1 MAQLPVDFVPE
12 TAAEAILV
20 RLKQHD
26 IDYLFANAGTDFAPV
41 IEIYSKNQQTGL
53 PIPTPV
59 IAPHES
65 AAVAMAHG
73 YYLATGKPQ
82 AVMVHVNVGLANAL
96 MGIINAAS
104 DNIPIF
110 LMAGRTPATEG
121 TRHGARSLPI
131 HWGQDMRDQSA
142 IVREFV
148 KWEYE
153 LKLPEQSADLV
164 DRGYAIAMSQPRG
177 PVYLGLPREAL
188 GEAWPQ
194 NVPIGPRRHA
204 ISSPPAPD
212 HETVELIAEEIKS
225 AKKPLVIAQRGDP
238 EGRLA
243 EALASFCEAFAI
255 PVCEFWPSANVLSTD
270 HAMHMGFDPGLLLQ
284 DSDLVIVLDALV
296 PWLDTWVKPNPAAKI
311 IQIGADPLFS
321 RVPIRGFRSTI
332 NLTANPA
339 AALISLENAL
349 SQHKD
354 AFVSDLEKRHAELSK
369 RSRARLEESAQS
381 ASIGEGSIMTTAFV
395 SNTLSDCLPDDA
407 RVFSELGC
415 EPRFMRFSADN
426 RYHSHALA
434 GGLGWGMPAA
444 LGASLANRDQV
455 TVACV
460 GDGSYMFANPV
471 ACHQIAEAH
480 DLPLL
485 TVVFNNGV
493 WNAVRKTTLM
503 MYPDGSAS
511 RANSIPMSSLAP
523 VPDFTMI
530 AAASRGWSRR
540 VESGTDLSGTI
551 MEAIDVVTREK
562 RQALLEV
569 IVSQNWGVDS

>member
-1 MAQLPVDFVPE
+1 MAELPEDFLPE

-41 IEIYSKNQQTGL
+41 IEIYSKNQQSDL
-53 PIPTPV
+53 PIPTPI
-59 IAPHES
+59 IAPHET

-121 TRHGARSLPI
+121 ARLGARSLPI

-153 LKLPEQSADLV
+153 LKLPEQAPDLV
-164 DRGYAIAMSQPRG
+164 DRGYAIAMSHPRG
-177 PVYLGLPREAL
+177 PIYLGLPREAL
-188 GEAWPQ
+188 GEAWPDDM
-194 NVPIGPRRHA
+194 PFGAPRHTV
-204 ISSPPAPD
+204 SSPPAPD
-212 HETVELIAEEIKS
+212 PDTVALIVNEVKV
-225 AKKPLVIAQRGDP
+225 AKNPLIVTQRGDP

-243 EALASFCEAFAI
+243 DALASFSESNAI
-255 PVCEFWPSANVLSTD
+255 PVCEFWPSGNVLSTD
-270 HAMHMGFDPGLLLQ
+270 HPMHMGFDPGQLVPEA
-284 DSDLVIVLDALV
+284 DLVIVLDALV
-296 PWLDTWVKPNPAAKI
+296 PWLEAGAKPDPAAKI

-332 NLTANPA
+332 NLTAEPA
-339 AALISLENAL
+339 AAIIALDKAL
-349 SQHKD
+349 SPHKS
-354 AFVSDLEKRHAELSK
+354 AFARDIDERHVDISE
-369 RSRARLEESAQS
+369 RSQARFEA
-381 ASIGEGSIMTTAFV
+381 ASRKATIGEGSVMTAAFV
-395 SNTLSDCLPDDA
+395 SKTLSDCLPDDA
-407 RVFSELGC
+407 RIFSELGC
-415 EPRFMRFSADN
+415 DPSFMRFSAGN

-444 LGASLANRDQV
+444 LGASLADRSQV

-471 ACHQIAEAH
+471 ACHQIAEAN

-503 MYPDGSAS
+503 MYPDGHAS
-511 RANSIPMSSLAP
+511 RANTVPMSSLAP
-523 VPDFTMI
+523 IPDFTMI

-540 VESGTDLSGTI
+540 VETGSKLAAAI
-551 MEAIDVVTREK
+551 REAIEVVTVEK

-569 IVSQNWGVDS
+569 VVSQN

>member
-1 MAQLPVDFVPE
+1 MAELPEDFLPE

-41 IEIYSKNQQTGL
+41 IEIYSKNQQSDL
-53 PIPTPV
+53 PIPAPI
-59 IAPHES
+59 IAPHEN

-73 YYLATGKPQ
+73 FYLATGRPQ

-104 DNIPIF
+104 DNIPVF

-121 TRHGARSLPI
+121 GRLGARSLPI

-153 LKLPEQSADLV
+153 LKLPEQAPDLV

-188 GEAWPQ
+188 GEAWPKEAEF
-194 NVPIGPRRHA
+194 GPPRHA

-212 HETVELIAEEIKS
+212 ADTIALIVEEIKL
-225 AKKPLVIAQRGDP
+225 AKNPLILAQRGDP

-243 EALASFCEAFAI
+243 EALASFAEGNAV
-255 PVCEFWPSANVLSTD
+255 PVCEFWPSGNILPSD
-270 HAMHMGFDPGLLLQ
+270 HAMHQGFDPGQLLQ
-284 DSDLVIVLDALV
+284 DADLVIVLDALV
-296 PWLDTWVKPNPAAKI
+296 PWLEAWAKPRPEAKI

-321 RVPIRGFRSTI
+321 RVPVRGFRSTI
-332 NLTANPA
+332 NLTAEPVA
-339 AALISLENAL
+339 AVSAL
-349 SQHKD
+349 STALSKHKGKSARNID
-354 AFVSDLEKRHAELSK
+354 ERHAELSK
-369 RSRARLEESAQS
+369 RSDARREEAARTA
-381 ASIGEGSIMTTAFV
+381 ASGAGGAMTAAFV
-395 SNTLSDCLPDDA
+395 SKALSDQLPDDA
-407 RVFSELGC
+407 RIFSELGC
-415 EPRFMRFSADN
+415 DPSFMRFSAGN

-444 LGASLANRDQV
+444 LGASLADRSRV
-455 TVACV
+455 SVACV

-503 MYPDGSAS
+503 MYPDGHAS
-511 RANSIPMSSLAP
+511 RANTVPMSSLAP
-523 VPDFTMI
+523 VPDFTMV

-540 VESGTDLSGTI
+540 VENGSELAGAI
-551 MEAIDVVTREK
+551 RQAIDVVTFKR

-569 IVSQNWGVDS
+569 IVSAN

>member
-1 MAQLPVDFVPE
+1 MAELPEDFLPE

-41 IEIYSKNQQTGL
+41 IEIYSKNQQSDL
-53 PIPTPV
+53 PIPTPI
-59 IAPHES
+59 IAPHET

-121 TRHGARSLPI
+121 ARLGARSLPI

-153 LKLPEQSADLV
+153 LKLPEQATDLV
-164 DRGYAIAMSQPRG
+164 DRGYAIAMSHPRG

-188 GEAWPQ
+188 GETWPD
-194 NVPIGPRRHA
+194 NVPFGPPRHA
-204 ISSPPAPD
+204 VSSPPAPD
-212 HETVELIAEEIKS
+212 PDTVALIVDEIKV
-225 AKKPLVIAQRGDP
+225 AKTPVIITQRGDP

-243 EALASFCEAFAI
+243 DALAVFSESFAI
-255 PVCEFWPSANVLSTD
+255 PVCEFWPSGNVLPTD
-270 HAMHMGFDPGLLLQ
+270 HAMHLGFDPGQLLQ
-284 DSDLVIVLDALV
+284 DADLVIVLDALV
-296 PWLDTWVKPNPAAKI
+296 PWLEAWAKPDPAAVI

-321 RVPIRGFRSTI
+321 RVPVRGFRSTI
-332 NLTANPA
+332 NLTSDPA
-339 AALISLENAL
+339 AAVIAL
-349 SQHKD
+349 DKAMSPPKGAFARDIAERHADMSNRSQARLKQTAQKAAIGEGGVMTA
-354 AFVSDLEKRHAELSK
+354 AFVSK
-369 RSRARLEESAQS
+369 
-381 ASIGEGSIMTTAFV
+381 
-395 SNTLSDCLPDDA
+395 TLSDCLPDDA

-415 EPRFMRFSADN
+415 DPSFMRFSAGN

-444 LGASLANRDQV
+444 LGASLANRNQV

-471 ACHQIAEAH
+471 ACHQIAEAN

-503 MYPDGSAS
+503 MYPDGHAS
-511 RANSIPMSSLAP
+511 RANTVPMSSLAP
-523 VPDFTMI
+523 IPDFTMV

-540 VESGTDLSGTI
+540 VENGSELAAVI
-551 MEAIDVVTREK
+551 REAIEVVTGAR

-569 IVSQNWGVDS
+569 VVSQN

>member
-1 MAQLPVDFVPE
+1 MAELPEGFLPE

-41 IEIYSKNQQTGL
+41 IEIYSKNQQSDL
-53 PIPTPV
+53 PIPTPI
-59 IAPHES
+59 IAPHEN
-65 AAVAMAHG
+65 AAIAMAHG

-104 DNIPIF
+104 DNIPVF

-121 TRHGARSLPI
+121 ARLGARSLPI

-153 LKLPEQSADLV
+153 LKLPEQAPDLV

-188 GEAWPQ
+188 GGAWPDD
-194 NVPIGPRRHA
+194 VPFGPPRHA
-204 ISSPPAPD
+204 VSSPPAPD
-212 HETVELIAEEIKS
+212 PDTVALIADEIKA
-225 AKKPLVIAQRGDP
+225 AKQPLIITQRGDP

-243 EALASFCEAFAI
+243 DALATFSDSFAI
-255 PVCEFWPSANVLSTD
+255 PVCEFWPSGNVLPTD
-270 HAMHMGFDPGLLLQ
+270 HAMHMGFDPGQLLEQ
-284 DSDLVIVLDALV
+284 ADLVIVLDAMV
-296 PWLDTWVKPNPAAKI
+296 PWLEAWAKPHPGAKI
-311 IQIGADPLFS
+311 IQVGADPLFS
-321 RVPIRGFRSTI
+321 RVPVRGFRSTI
-332 NLTANPA
+332 NLTADPA
-339 AALISLENAL
+339 AAVIALDKAL
-349 SQHKD
+349 SPHKG
-354 AFVSDLEKRHAELSK
+354 AFVHHIAERHADLTK
-369 RSRARLEESAQS
+369 RSQARLEEAAQK
-381 ASIGEGSIMTTAFV
+381 ATIGEGSVMTAAFV
-395 SNTLSDCLPDDA
+395 SKTLSDCLPDDA

-415 EPRFMRFSADN
+415 DPSFMGFSAGN

-444 LGASLANRDQV
+444 LGASLANRNQV

-471 ACHQIAEAH
+471 ACHQIAEAN

-493 WNAVRKTTLM
+493 WNAVRNTTLM
-503 MYPDGSAS
+503 MYPDGHAS
-511 RANSIPMSSLAP
+511 RANTVPMSSLAP
-523 VPDFTMI
+523 IPDFTMV
-530 AAASRGWSRR
+530 AAASRAWSRR
-540 VESGTDLSGTI
+540 VENGTDLAVAI
-551 MEAIDVVTREK
+551 REAIDVVTGEK

-569 IVSQNWGVDS
+569 VVSQN

>member
-1 MAQLPVDFVPE
+1 MAKLPKDYLPA

-41 IEIYSKNQQTGL
+41 IEIYARNQQSDL
-53 PIPTPV
+53 PIPATV
-59 IAPHES
+59 IAPHEN

-73 YYLATGKPQ
+73 FYLATGRPQ

-121 TRHGARSLPI
+121 ARLGARSLPI

-153 LKLPEQSADLV
+153 LKLPEQAPDLV

-188 GEAWPQ
+188 GEAWPDGTSF
-194 NVPIGPRRHA
+194 GPPRHA
-204 ISSPPAPD
+204 VSSPPAPD
-212 HETVELIAEEIKS
+212 AATVARIADRIRA
-225 AKKPLVIAQRGDP
+225 AKTPLLIAQRGDP
-238 EGRLA
+238 QGRLA
-243 EALASFCEAFAI
+243 DELASFADSFAI
-255 PVCEFWPSANVLSTD
+255 PVCEFWPSGNVLASD
-270 HAMHMGFDPGLLLQ
+270 HAMHQGFDPGPLLPEA
-284 DSDLVIVLDALV
+284 DLVIVLDALV
-296 PWLDTWVKPNPAAKI
+296 PWLEGGAKPDPEAEI
-311 IQIGADPLFS
+311 VQIGPDPLFA
-321 RVPIRGFRSTI
+321 RVPVRGFRSSM
-332 NLTANPA
+332 NLTADPA
-339 AALISLENAL
+339 AAIAAL
-349 SQHKD
+349 SADLSKPKGTFASHVKQRRAALSDRSGARRHEAAQKAAAGED
-354 AFVSDLEKRHAELSK
+354 GVMTAAFVSK
-369 RSRARLEESAQS
+369 
-381 ASIGEGSIMTTAFV
+381 
-395 SNTLSDCLPDDA
+395 TLSDHLPADA
-407 RVFSELGC
+407 RLFSELGC
-415 EPRFMRFSADN
+415 EPSFMRFAACN

-444 LGASLANRDQV
+444 LGALLADPGRI

-503 MYPDGSAS
+503 MYPDGHAS
-511 RANSIPMSSLAP
+511 RANTVPLSSLAP
-523 VPDFTMI
+523 VPDFTMV

-540 VESGTDLSGTI
+540 VEAGADLADAI
-551 MEAIDVVTREK
+551 RQAIDVVTGDK
-562 RQALLEV
+562 RQALLDV
-569 IVSQNWGVDS
+569 VVSAN

>member
-1 MAQLPVDFVPE
+1 MAELPEDFLPE

-41 IEIYSKNQQTGL
+41 IEIYSKNQQSEL
-53 PIPTPV
+53 PIPTPI
-59 IAPHES
+59 IAPHET

-121 TRHGARSLPI
+121 ARLGARSLPI

-153 LKLPEQSADLV
+153 LKLPEQAPDLV
-164 DRGYAIAMSQPRG
+164 DRGYAIAMSHPRG
-177 PVYLGLPREAL
+177 PIYLGLPREAL
-188 GEAWPQ
+188 GGAWPDDM
-194 NVPIGPRRHA
+194 PFGAPRHA
-204 ISSPPAPD
+204 VSSPPAPD
-212 HETVELIAEEIKS
+212 PDTVALIVNEVKV
-225 AKKPLVIAQRGDP
+225 AKNPLIVTQRGDP
-238 EGRLA
+238 EGHLA
-243 EALASFCEAFAI
+243 DALASFSESNAI
-255 PVCEFWPSANVLSTD
+255 PVCEFWPSGNVLSTD
-270 HAMHMGFDPGLLLQ
+270 HPMHMGFDPGQLLPEA
-284 DSDLVIVLDALV
+284 DLVIVLDALV
-296 PWLDTWVKPNPAAKI
+296 PWLEAGAKPDPAAKI

-332 NLTANPA
+332 NLTAEPA
-339 AALISLENAL
+339 AAIIALDKAL
-349 SQHKD
+349 SPHKS
-354 AFVSDLEKRHAELSK
+354 AFARDIDERHADLSE
-369 RSRARLEESAQS
+369 RSQARLEA
-381 ASIGEGSIMTTAFV
+381 ASRKAIIGEGSVMTAAFV
-395 SNTLSDCLPDDA
+395 SKTLSDCLPDDA
-407 RVFSELGC
+407 RIFSELGC
-415 EPRFMRFSADN
+415 DPSFMRFSAGN

-444 LGASLANRDQV
+444 LGASLADRGKV

-493 WNAVRKTTLM
+493 WNAVRKTTVM
-503 MYPDGSAS
+503 MYPDGHAS
-511 RANSIPMSSLAP
+511 RANTVPMSSLAP
-523 VPDFTMI
+523 IPDFTMS

-540 VESGTDLSGTI
+540 VETGSELAAAI
-551 MEAIDVVTREK
+551 REAIEVVTVEK

-569 IVSQNWGVDS
+569 VVSQN

>member
-1 MAQLPVDFVPE
+1 MVLLPDDFVPE

-20 RLKQHD
+20 RLKQHH

-41 IEIYSKNQQTGL
+41 IEIYSKNQKTDL

-59 IAPHES
+59 IAPHEN

-96 MGIINAAS
+96 MGTINAAS

-121 TRHGARSLPI
+121 ARHGARSLPI

-153 LKLPEQSADLV
+153 LKLPEQAADLV
-164 DRGYAIAMSQPRG
+164 DRGYAIAMSEPRG

-188 GEAWPQ
+188 GGEWPQ
-194 NVPIGPRRHA
+194 DVPIGPTRHA
-204 ISSPPAPD
+204 VASPPAPD
-212 HETVELIAEEIKS
+212 PETVAVIVEKLKS
-225 AKKPLVIAQRGDP
+225 AKKPLLIAQRGDP
-238 EGRLA
+238 EGRLSDA
-243 EALASFCEAFAI
+243 VDSFCDAFAI

-270 HAMHMGFDPGLLLQ
+270 HAMHMGFDPAVMLE
-284 DSDLVIVLDALV
+284 DADLVIVLDALV
-296 PWLDTWVKPNPAAKI
+296 PWLDTWVKPNPAATV

-321 RVPIRGFRSTI
+321 RVPVRGFRSTV

-349 SQHKD
+349 LGQKD
-354 AFVSDLEKRHAELSK
+354 TFVNDLKKCHASMAKRSKARRKTSVEEAVLEEGSVMTAAFVSK
-369 RSRARLEESAQS
+369 
-381 ASIGEGSIMTTAFV
+381 
-395 SNTLSDCLPDDA
+395 TLSDCLPDDA

-415 EPRFMRFSADN
+415 EPQFMRFSDGN

-444 LGASLANRDQV
+444 LGASLAIRDQV
-455 TVACV
+455 AVACV

-493 WNAVRKTTLM
+493 WNAVRKSTLM
-503 MYPDGSAS
+503 MYPEGDAS
-511 RANSIPMSSLAP
+511 RANTIPLSSLAP

-540 VESGTDLSGTI
+540 VEDGSDLSGAI
-551 MEAIDVVTREK
+551 MDAIDVVTREK

-569 IVSQNWGVDS
+569 IVSPN

>member
-1 MAQLPVDFVPE
+1 MAELPEDFLPE

-41 IEIYSKNQQTGL
+41 IEIYSKNQQSDL
-53 PIPTPV
+53 PIPAPI
-59 IAPHES
+59 IAPHET

-121 TRHGARSLPI
+121 ARLGARSLPI

-153 LKLPEQSADLV
+153 LKLPEQGPDLV

-177 PVYLGLPREAL
+177 PIYLGLPREAL
-188 GEAWPQ
+188 GETWPDE
-194 NVPIGPRRHA
+194 VPFGAPRHA
-204 ISSPPAPD
+204 VSSPPAPD
-212 HETVELIAEEIKS
+212 PDTVSLIVDEIKA
-225 AKKPLVIAQRGDP
+225 AKNPLIIGQRGDP

-243 EALASFCEAFAI
+243 DALATFSDNFAI
-255 PVCEFWPSANVLSTD
+255 PVCEFWPSGNVLPTD
-270 HAMHMGFDPGLLLQ
+270 HAMHMGFDPGQLLQ
-284 DSDLVIVLDALV
+284 DADLVIVLDALV
-296 PWLDTWVKPNPAAKI
+296 PWLETWAKPDPAAKI
-311 IQIGADPLFS
+311 IQVGADPLFS
-321 RVPIRGFRSTI
+321 RVPVRGFRSTI
-332 NLTANPA
+332 NLTSDPA
-339 AALISLENAL
+339 AAIIAL
-349 SQHKD
+349 DKVLAEDKGSFARNLD
-354 AFVSDLEKRHAELSK
+354 DRHADLSK
-369 RSRARLEESAQS
+369 RSQARLEEAAQK
-381 ASIGEGSIMTTAFV
+381 ATIGEGSVMTAAFV
-395 SNTLSDCLPDDA
+395 SKTLSDCLPDDA

-415 EPRFMRFSADN
+415 DPSFMRFSAGN

-444 LGASLANRDQV
+444 LGASLADRGQV

-471 ACHQIAEAH
+471 ACHQIAEANN
-480 DLPLL
+480 LPLL

-503 MYPDGSAS
+503 MYPDGHAS
-511 RANSIPMSSLAP
+511 RANTVPMSSLTP
-523 VPDFTMI
+523 IPDFTMV

-540 VESGTDLSGTI
+540 VENGSELAAAIT
-551 MEAIDVVTREK
+551 EAIEVVTGEK

-569 IVSQNWGVDS
+569 VVSQS